1 MSEVWKSPRRLA
13 EEKRIVAR
21 ETFEFLFERV
31 DKDEITAELALGL
44 LSLGEKYDR
53 TPEE

>member
-13 EEKRIVAR
+13 EEELLATR

-31 DKDEITAELALGL
+31 DKGEITKELALGL
-44 LSLGEKYDR
+44 LALGR
-53 TPEE
+53 TQDE